1 VAVSASAP
9 STGGQPL
16 EVVVKADEILGLLSE
31 APSLSIA
38 EISQGVGEPRSSVY
52 RLIASLEDLGFVEPA
67 PPPGG
72 RFQLALG
79 LFRLGRVVASRIGIR
94 AVALP
99 AMERLFD
106 QTGETVFLM
115 IRHGHAALCVERLDG
130 RRVQSMAVNVG
141 GTLPLHL
148 GAGPMVLLAHS
159 DPSIVEDYLSAGPLA
174 TRTPRSVSDEDL
186 VRRRLE
192 EIRMQGFAVSDE
204 DLVPGIAA
212 VGAPIRD
219 AAGNVVASLSIA
231 GARPTVLEESAGRTI
246 ELVCEAAAT
255 AIAAAD

>member
-1 VAVSASAP
+1 MSSSAP
-9 STGGQPL
+9 SL
-16 EVVVKADEILGLLSE
+16 EVVVKADEILGLLLE
-31 APSLSIA
+31 APSLSIT
-38 EISQGVGEPRSSVY
+38 EIAQGVGEPRSSVY
-52 RLIASLEDLGFVEPA
+52 RLIASLEDLGFVEAA
-67 PPPGG
+67 PPPGS
-72 RFQLALG
+72 RYQLSLG

-99 AMERLFD
+99 VMERLFD

-115 IRHGHAALCVERLDG
+115 IRNGHGALCVERLDG

-148 GAGPMVLLAHS
+148 GAGPMVLLAHV
-159 DPSIVEDYLSAGPLA
+159 DRSIAEDYLASGTLTA
-174 TRTPRSVSDEDL
+174 RTPRSVSDTDQ

-192 EIRMQGFAVSDE
+192 EIRTQGYAVSDE

-219 AAGNVVASLSIA
+219 AAGTVVASLSIA
-231 GARPTVLEESAGRTI
+231 GARPAVLEESAARTI
-246 ELVCEAAAT
+246 ELVCEAAAS
-255 AIAAAD
+255 AIAAVG